1 MEGEVT
7 RREVIKEVKVIK
19 EVEVEV
25 IQKAEGGCE
34 EGGWRPGIWMGSQ
47 AANGGAF
54 EGAFRGIFERTRR
67 CRRRWKVIA
76 GRGRNGRCVQSR
88 A

>member
-25 IQKAEGGCE
+25 IKKAEGGCE
-34 EGGWRPGIWMGSQ
+34 EGGWRPGIWMGIQ

-54 EGAFRGIFERTRR
+54 
-67 CRRRWKVIA
+67 
-76 GRGRNGRCVQSR
+76 
-88 A
+88 

>member
-19 EVEVEV
+19 EVEVEM
-25 IQKAEGGCE
+25 
-34 EGGWRPGIWMGSQ
+34 GGWRPGIWMGIQ

-54 EGAFRGIFERTRR
+54 
-67 CRRRWKVIA
+67 
-76 GRGRNGRCVQSR
+76 
-88 A
+88 